1 MLLISLLLLLIVV
14 KITVPF
20 QGPNA
25 KLFQTILTIAL
36 WVVLILLLLGNNTL
50 ILGKSPLIRIS

>member
-25 KLFQTILTIAL
+25 KLIQTILTIAL

-50 ILGKSPLIRIS
+50 ILGKSPLIQIS

>member
-1 MLLISLLLLLIVV
+1 MLISLLLLLIVV

-20 QGPNA
+20 LGPNA
-25 KLFQTILTIAL
+25 KTIQLVLTIAL
-36 WVVLILLLLGNNTL
+36 WVVLVLWLLGNNTL